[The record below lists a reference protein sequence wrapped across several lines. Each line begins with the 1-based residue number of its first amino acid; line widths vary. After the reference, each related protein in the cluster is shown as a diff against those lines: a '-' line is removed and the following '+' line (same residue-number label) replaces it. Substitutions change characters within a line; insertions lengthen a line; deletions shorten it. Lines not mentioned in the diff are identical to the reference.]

1 MNKWY
6 NIFLTSKFFTL
17 IGNTFSYLKVRA
29 NIKDFLYGEGFKSL
43 IRIYLNGDLRKDW
56 LGRLYC
62 VVNPNIDKNG
72 DFNISTTIIEIDG
85 DNTNNKT
92 FVENWVFKQ
101 MQLIGS
107 LFKINNLYDF
117 INMEMTH
124 VGPTNQDNYLL
135 VFDIVERKRMAESF
149 KSFIKQAFAYGII
162 LGAGALIAIK
172 YIL

>member
-1 MNKWY
+1 
-6 NIFLTSKFFTL
+6 
-17 IGNTFSYLKVRA
+17 
-29 NIKDFLYGEGFKSL
+29 
-43 IRIYLNGDLRKDW
+43 
-56 LGRLYC
+56 
-62 VVNPNIDKNG
+62 
-72 DFNISTTIIEIDG
+72 
-85 DNTNNKT
+85 
-92 FVENWVFKQ
+92 